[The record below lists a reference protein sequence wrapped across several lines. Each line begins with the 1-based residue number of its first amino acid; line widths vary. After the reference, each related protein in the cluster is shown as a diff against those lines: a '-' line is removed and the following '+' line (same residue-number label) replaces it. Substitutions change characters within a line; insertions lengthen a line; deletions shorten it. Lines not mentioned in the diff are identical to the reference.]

1 MLLIASVVPP
11 IRVDDLFHST
21 VISRIHDR
29 LSAHP
34 SHCPFSP
41 AAVSA
46 LPGNTPLSSHLT
58 RQLGS
63 KSNRNAPMNVSNSIC
78 LGALPEMNRVE
89 HSRAVLP
96 HSEPSNRQMP
106 AEAPNGLSYASSQR
120 RIQVPGVTALSSRAK
135 LPLCKKHLWPIAWLG
150 RDGQPRGRGR
160 GKGELSRNKIASLLS
175 VPLDAVSQSTACR
188 WVTNSPS
195 EMSIGSTRTDP
206 NVRQQ

>member
-120 RIQVPGVTALSSRAK
+120 LRSHKQ
-135 LPLCKKHLWPIAWLG
+135 HMLG
-150 RDGQPRGRGR
+150 LVATYR
-160 GKGELSRNKIASLLS
+160 GKCWGIIDLKGVECRAQEWPASH
-175 VPLDAVSQSTACR
+175 R
-188 WVTNSPS
+188 RKW
-195 EMSIGSTRTDP
+195 
-206 NVRQQ
+206 RQDIQQR